1 MQQQPQKPDQDSL
14 STDLRTGVNFF
25 CMLVNTHA
33 LCITI
38 FIRHGFGP
46 NRPGLTG
53 VFCLLLMFLV
63 AAQAQDVRML
73 FMLQLWFL
81 ALICQRIRTMWLVSR
96 GWRGHSY
103 YDGYPWLGMLVT
115 GNTSE
120 EKGRSIEP
128 ILCLVMGV
136 VLLPFSPTVGTFV
149 MFGFASLTAVRLI
162 QRAAVRRQVTAMQ
175 DLEIEQRVLA
185 DRIRGFRRDF

>member
-1 MQQQPQKPDQDSL
+1 MQQQSQQPDQDSL
-14 STDLRTGVNFF
+14 AKDFRNGVNFF

-33 LCITI
+33 MCIKI

-46 NRPGLTG
+46 NRPGITG
-53 VFCLLLMFLV
+53 VFSLLLMFLV

-73 FMLQLWFL
+73 WMLQIWFL
-81 ALICQRIRTMWLVSR
+81 ALIGQRLRTTWLVSR

-103 YDGYPWLGMLVT
+103 YDGRPWLGMLLT
-115 GNTSE
+115 GNASE
-120 EKGRSIEP
+120 EKGRNIEP
-128 ILCLVMGV
+128 ILCLVIGV
-136 VLLPFSPTVGTFV
+136 LLLPFSPTVGSFV

-162 QRAAVRRQVTAMQ
+162 DRAAVRRQVTAMQ